1 MLINY
6 TCPHCNNALQIND
19 KYAGIAGKCNRCGA
33 NITVPSSLSSEAK
46 PKSSIDIPN
55 STFLG
60 KGRTRLILIPIL
72 GVCLLIGIA
81 IVLGRPNEIPY
92 EVTTKISSKTPSL
105 ADQNVY
111 VVDIH
116 SHTSETEFLK
126 DDGNEPVPAQSARYL
141 KFGYQTIFHTPHSDY
156 TTDPARWQSEHDYE
170 ENGNWGLSRYL
181 GEEVRVE
188 PGPKWQVVNGLKN
201 NDHLGVI
208 GQNAFIADSLP
219 FKAVCERAHTSGGLV
234 SLNHPGPAPAMWE
247 AGYWTQPAIH
257 DKLDAIEVFNGQL
270 MHFLP
275 VDSLGT
281 YFMAVNYGKWGLKV
295 AAVGGTDSHKS
306 EDDPQVATLVVA
318 PDGSE
323 RSIVEAIRRRN
334 TYAVFKLLD
343 LRMYCAQLG
352 QTIYS
357 GDVNLKIETSRPVE
371 KIELVREG
379 RRAQLWENASSA
391 EFTGTITENTTYLW
405 RIFDGDGRAYS
416 SAIWY
421 EPNPIQL
428 PDLVIDTEGAKRRGK
443 TLSLAVRNDGRATAK
458 DVVVEAW
465 AGYAGEGGELL
476 ASRSYPEIPA
486 GNRLPIKLIL
496 KSEPTGPVF
505 VRVDP
510 ESYTLQ
516 DDDAIAE
523 LNERNNSAIIGE

>member
-1 MLINY
+1 MINF
-6 TCPHCNNALQIND
+6 TCPHCNNVLQINE
-19 KYAGIAGKCNRCGA
+19 KYIGMAGKCNRCGTD
-33 NITVPSSLSSEAK
+33 ITVPTNLSSESNTK
-46 PKSSIDIPN
+46 PSGESAN
-55 STFLG
+55 STILG
-60 KGRTRLILIPIL
+60 RGRNRLISIL
-72 GVCLLIGIA
+72 GVCLLIGFGL
-81 IVLGRPNEIPY
+81 VLRLSDE
-92 EVTTKISSKTPSL
+92 TKEDVPTIISYNPTSL
-105 ADQNVY
+105 ADQKVY

-116 SHTSETEFLK
+116 SHTAESEFLK
-126 DDGNEPVPAQSARYL
+126 DDGNESVPAQSIRYAE
-141 KFGYQTIFHTPHSDY
+141 FGYQTVFHTPHSDY
-156 TTDPARWQSEHDYE
+156 TTDPARWQRQHDYE
-170 ENGNWGLSRYL
+170 ENGDWEISRYL

-208 GQNAFIADSLP
+208 GQDEFIADSLP

-247 AGYWTQPAIH
+247 AGYWTRPAIH

-270 MHFLP
+270 MHFIP

-281 YFMAVNYGKWGLKV
+281 YFMAVNYGNWGLKI

-306 EDDPQVATLVVA
+306 EEDFEVATLVVA

-323 RSIVEAIRRRN
+323 RAIVESIRQRK

-343 LRMYCAQLG
+343 LRMFCAQLG
-352 QTIYS
+352 KTIQS
-357 GDVNLKIETSRPVE
+357 GDVSLKIEISRPVE

-379 RRAQLWENASSA
+379 RSAQVWEYASSA
-391 EFTGTITENTTYLW
+391 EFTDTITENATFLW
-405 RIFDGDGRAYS
+405 KIFDGEGRAYS

-428 PDLVIDTEGAKRRGK
+428 PDLVIDTDDAKRRGK
-443 TLSLAVRNDGRATAK
+443 TLSFAILNDGRATAK

-476 ASRSYPEIPA
+476 ASRAYPEILA
-486 GNRLPIKLIL
+486 GDRLPIELSFESKPAGDI
-496 KSEPTGPVF
+496 F
-505 VRVDP
+505 IRVDP
-510 ESYTLQ
+510 ESYTLEN
-516 DDDAIAE
+516 DDAIAE